1 MTAAVLEAL
10 NSISVK
16 TVPEP
21 ACGDDEAM
29 LEVNACAVCGSD
41 IRIFHYGND
50 RVKPPTV
57 IGHEIAGRIVK
68 AGRAVTRV
76 KEGQR
81 IALGADVPCGVCK
94 WCTSDMGTNC
104 AINYAIGYQF
114 PGGFQQR
121 MVLNATTLNYGP
133 VTPIPDGLSYC
144 GSGHRRAPGMRVER
158 TGACEVRHRQKHLH
172 HRPGAHRLHD
182 AGALPGVRR
191 LESVCCPA
199 FAASAWRWRG
209 SSCPEARFI
218 ATEEENLVDTVMKE
232 TGGEGVDLV
241 ITTAGSVQAHED
253 AIRMVAH
260 RGYVNLF
267 GGLKN
272 QPKLS
277 FDSNLIHYKECFVM
291 GSHGSLPRH
300 HRVAVDLIERGA
312 VHAKKYLSA
321 MFPLEKTAEAFAYH
335 ESRAGLKVI
344 VAPARGEG
352 GVGMSAPRGRRR
364 PRSRAAREPPCAS
377 PPP

>member
-10 NSISVK
+10 NSITVK
-16 TVPEP
+16 AAPEP
-21 ACGDDEAM
+21 ACGEEEAI

-41 IRIFHYGND
+41 IRIFRYGND

-68 AGRAVTRV
+68 AGRSVKRVT
-76 KEGQR
+76 EGQR
-81 IALGADVPCGVCK
+81 IALGADVPCGTCK
-94 WCTSDMGTNC
+94 WCTADMGTNC
-104 AINYAIGYQF
+104 SINYAIGYQF

-121 MVLNATTLNYGP
+121 MVLNAITLNYGP
-133 VTPIPDGLSYC
+133 VTPIPDGLSYAEAAIAEPLAC
-144 GSGHRRAPGMRVER
+144 ALNGLELARFGIGKSICIIGLGPIGCMMLELSRVF
-158 TGACEVRHRQKHLH
+158 GASKV
-172 HRPGAHRLHD
+172 
-182 AGALPGVRR
+182 
-191 LESVCCPA
+191 
-199 FAASAWRWRG
+199 FAAQRSRARLDMARKFL
-209 SSCPEARFI
+209 PEARFI

-232 TGGEGVDLV
+232 TGGEGVDLA
-241 ITTAGSVQAHED
+241 ITTSGSTPAHED

-272 QPKLS
+272 QPKLT

-300 HRVAVDLIERGA
+300 HRVAVDLIARGA
-312 VHAKKYLSA
+312 VRARNYISKV
-321 MFPLEKTAEAFAYH
+321 FPLEKTAEAFAFH

-344 VAPARGEG
+344 VAPHGEK
-352 GVGMSAPRGRRR
+352 
-364 PRSRAAREPPCAS
+364 AAWE
-377 PPP
+377 